1 MSRIISE
8 PRLQR
13 LLEKSMREAGRLA
26 ADKTIILRTP
36 PVDVDTPGYAEPH
49 SIDAF
54 VFPNYF
60 ICERVETEGLMR
72 RRRLVRWQHLD
83 GNTAKRKY
91 RLPDDSLVDVSPIRF
106 VGGCPQGHID
116 DVDWRWVVY
125 QGEDC
130 SRPLFFEER
139 GTSGAPADMAVV
151 CECGRRITFQETN
164 IPNRLG
170 PCRGHRPWLG
180 HDNRETCTSPLRILV
195 RTATN
200 TYFPQVVTVISF
212 PQGDDELAK
221 AIDGVW
227 KYLEKIDSV
236 EKLGFA
242 VEIIPELAGALGKV
256 SLDQAFAHIQARRAA
271 EIAEANLSPRLAE
284 FDLWLREGKNWHFR
298 IGFTALRDYTR
309 NLRSGN
315 VLASSIYGSSETS
328 SQFIGCVKSPA
339 SMASPGLSQL
349 PHLRMMS
356 RRCGW
361 QSPVHPYP
369 KPLTGCPQ
377 SSSSAKEFSFILS
390 QLRLRL
396 GSKIRR

>member
-1 MSRIISE
+1 MSRTKNVLRLSQLISTFGPGAMVDLPTRSVIISGLERWNIADPKVSRIISE

-72 RRRLVRWQHLD
+72 RRRLVRMAASRR

-116 DVDWRWVVY
+116 DVDWRWVIH

-151 CECGRRITFQETN
+151 CECGRRITFK
-164 IPNRLG
+164 R
-170 PCRGHRPWLG
+170 
-180 HDNRETCTSPLRILV
+180 
-195 RTATN
+195 RTFRT
-200 TYFPQVVTVISF
+200 
-212 PQGDDELAK
+212 
-221 AIDGVW
+221 
-227 KYLEKIDSV
+227 DSV
-236 EKLGFA
+236 PAADIGLGLGTVTA
-242 VEIIPELAGALGKV
+242 SLAL
-256 SLDQAFAHIQARRAA
+256 AH
-271 EIAEANLSPRLAE
+271 
-284 FDLWLREGKNWHFR
+284 
-298 IGFTALRDYTR
+298 
-309 NLRSGN
+309 
-315 VLASSIYGSSETS
+315 
-328 SQFIGCVKSPA
+328 
-339 SMASPGLSQL
+339 
-349 PHLRMMS
+349 
-356 RRCGW
+356 
-361 QSPVHPYP
+361 
-369 KPLTGCPQ
+369 
-377 SSSSAKEFSFILS
+377 
-390 QLRLRL
+390 
-396 GSKIRR
+396 